1 MTCTVTQ
8 NHLNMLA
15 DTIEGN
21 SIPMA
26 VVDYIGFNGED
37 WKGKKVCRMVDETAP
52 ADYRF
57 GVRSISDCEGYGFK
71 PLLLNKAARDR
82 AAK

>member
-1 MTCTVTQ
+1 MNNANETYI
-8 NHLNMLA
+8 NELA
-15 DTIEGN
+15 ELIEGN
-21 SIPMA
+21 AVPMA

-57 GVRSISDCEGYGFK
+57 GVRSIRDCEGYGFK
-71 PLLLNKAARDR
+71 PLRLNKAARDR